1 MAQQLSPP
9 PPAPG
14 EGQSHRSVLVAIGA
28 LLLGMLLAAL
38 DQTIVSTALPTIVS
52 ELGGLDHLSWVVTA
66 YLLAATA
73 ATPLW
78 GKLGDQY
85 GRKKLF
91 QTAIVIFL
99 IGSALCGIAQNMPQL
114 IGFRALQGLG
124 GGGLMVLS
132 MAIVGDLVTPRE
144 RGKYQGLF
152 GAVFGV
158 TSVLGPLLGGFF
170 TEHLS
175 WRWVFYI
182 NLPIG
187 VVALVVIAA
196 VLHIPVRR
204 EKHTIDYLGTFLIA
218 SVATALVL
226 VASLGGTTWAWSSP
240 QIIALAVLAVV
251 LLVAFIAVE
260 RRAVEPVL
268 PLKLFRIRTF
278 SLVAVISFVIG
289 FAMFGAMT
297 YLPTF
302 LQVVHDITPTMSG
315 VHMLPMVFGLLI
327 TSTASGQIVSRTGR
341 WKVFPLAGTA
351 LTAVGLLLL
360 HNLDENSS
368 TWLMSAYFFVFGAGL
383 GLVMQVLV
391 LVAQNSVSYQD
402 LGVATSGAT
411 FFRSIGSAFGVAI
424 FGTIFANRL
433 TGQLTD
439 ALAGQSLPSGVDA
452 GRLAADPRA
461 IGQLPAD
468 LRPGVL
474 GAYSTSITDVFLY
487 AVPVVLLAFVLA
499 WFLRE
504 DKLQGS
510 VTAPD
515 SRPDPRLQPRR
526 ALLVRRVRPRA
537 VGAGHPGGPPRD
549 LREDHRAGRLRPA
562 ARGQLAAPAD
572 QAARHRR
579 TRAARRDR
587 SRTAACDHRRG
598 PAGRGTRTGPPGG
611 PADDPHRRGGR
622 GRRPPLPGPRG
633 LPGRAPRRLVGP
645 RAPDRPGQTRQRTDR
660 RGQRIDQGAPALPDA
675 SPRPRGP
682 PAPRRARGPPPGPR
696 RPGRPRPPAPAR
708 LTRPPGPP
716 GGTVRHIAAGRVT
729 APWRTSAP
737 RTGYGGGTPATS
749 RYPCFVYSPR
759 ASTRSWRVSSRSS
772 RTPYDL
778 AASSTAASSSPPP
791 PVPRNPGRTY
801 TRVSSAVPGPA
812 ASVSTSPAQLAA
824 LLPYRP
830 TTNCPVG
837 GTSRP
842 APSSASPSAI
852 SSAVAG
858 RCQ

>member
-9 PPAPG
+9 PLAPG
-14 EGQSHRSVLVAIGA
+14 DGQSRRTVMVAIGA

-52 ELGGLDHLSWVVTA
+52 ELGGMDHLSWVVTA
-66 YLLAATA
+66 YMLAATA

-187 VVALVVIAA
+187 VVALLVIAA
-196 VLHIPVRR
+196 VLHIPVHR

-218 SVATALVL
+218 SVATCLVL
-226 VASLGGTTWAWSSP
+226 IASLGGTTWAWGSAR
-240 QIIALAVLAVV
+240 IIALAVLAVV
-251 LLVAFIAVE
+251 LLVAFVAAE
-260 RRAVEPVL
+260 RRAAEPVL

-278 SLVAVISFVIG
+278 SLVAVISFVVG

-302 LQVVHDITPTMSG
+302 LQVVHGITPTMSG
-315 VHMLPMVFGLLI
+315 VHMLPMVLGMLL
-327 TSTASGQIVSRTGR
+327 TSTGSGQIVSRTGR

-360 HNLDENSS
+360 HRLDPASS
-368 TWLMSAYFFVFGAGL
+368 TWAMSVFFFVFGAGL

-391 LVAQNSVSYQD
+391 LVVQNAVSYQD

-411 FFRSIGSAFGVAI
+411 FFRSIGASFGVAI
-424 FGTIFANRL
+424 FGTVFTNRL
-433 TGQLTD
+433 TGQLD
-439 ALAGQSLPSGVDA
+439 SALAGRSLPPGVDA
-452 GRLAADPRA
+452 DRLAADPRA
-461 IGQLPAD
+461 IQMLPAD
-468 LRPGVL
+468 LRPSIL
-474 GAYSTSITDVFLY
+474 DAYSTSITDVFLY
-487 AVPVVLLAFVLA
+487 AAPVVLIAFVLA

-504 DKLQGS
+504 DKLRGS

-515 SRPDPRLQPRR
+515 TSQTLASNPVERSSYDECAR
-526 ALLVRRVRPRA
+526 ALSVLATREGRREIYEKITARAGYDLLPASSWLLLRIKRHGMVEPARLAETAPVPLRVITEAARQVEERGLARREGLQMILTDAGGEAVVRLSQAREDSLAELLGDWWGPERPTDLVALVAELAAEAGGSSKERP
-537 VGAGHPGGPPRD
+537 HSPEPPRD
-549 LREDHRAGRLRPA
+549 HEAHWSHG
-562 ARGQLAAPAD
+562 
-572 QAARHRR
+572 H
-579 TRAARRDR
+579 
-587 SRTAACDHRRG
+587 H
-598 PAGRGTRTGPPGG
+598 
-611 PADDPHRRGGR
+611 
-622 GRRPPLPGPRG
+622 
-633 LPGRAPRRLVGP
+633 
-645 RAPDRPGQTRQRTDR
+645 DRPH
-660 RGQRIDQGAPALPDA
+660 P
-675 SPRPRGP
+675 
-682 PAPRRARGPPPGPR
+682 
-696 RPGRPRPPAPAR
+696 
-708 LTRPPGPP
+708 
-716 GGTVRHIAAGRVT
+716 
-729 APWRTSAP
+729 
-737 RTGYGGGTPATS
+737 
-749 RYPCFVYSPR
+749 
-759 ASTRSWRVSSRSS
+759 
-772 RTPYDL
+772 
-778 AASSTAASSSPPP
+778 
-791 PVPRNPGRTY
+791 
-801 TRVSSAVPGPA
+801 
-812 ASVSTSPAQLAA
+812 
-824 LLPYRP
+824 
-830 TTNCPVG
+830 
-837 GTSRP
+837 
-842 APSSASPSAI
+842 PSA
-852 SSAVAG
+852 
-858 RCQ
+858 